1 MEINKI
7 DDVSIVKIPGAVD
20 SINAAAVE
28 AELVALITG
37 GVNKLACD
45 LTGNSYVSSAGL
57 RAFMEAYNAVE
68 EKGGK
73 MAIFGL
79 TEIVFEVFDITGFTD
94 VFPIV
99 EDEQAALAAL
109 M

>member
-1 MEINKI
+1 MESRKI
-7 DDVSIVKIPGAVD
+7 SEVTIVKMPVSVD
-20 SINAAAVE
+20 NANAGVVE
-28 AELVALITG
+28 TELVALINS

-45 LTGNSYVSSAGL
+45 LSGNSYVSSAGL
-57 RAFMEAYNAVE
+57 RAFMEAYNAIE

-99 EDEQAALAAL
+99 ADEQAALVAL
-109 M
+109 K

>member
-1 MEINKI
+1 MENRKI
-7 DDVSIVKIPGAVD
+7 GEVTIVKIPASVD
-20 SINAAAVE
+20 NGNAGVVE
-28 AELVALITG
+28 SELVEIING

-45 LTGNSYVSSAGL
+45 LAGNSYVSSAGL
-57 RAFMEAYNAVE
+57 RAFMEAYNAIE

-99 EDEQAALAAL
+99 ADEQAALAAL
-109 M
+109 K